1 MNDVTSDEQLDR
13 ALRLAD
19 PAGLTPGSLP
29 RLVADIGARTTRRR
43 VSRRWRVG
51 LLSTLGFLVVGG
63 TAVAG
68 VSYNDYLLSTAP
80 YQGLDDGTVRSLT
93 YISVVQTAITGADK
107 NGGYDRTQT
116 CHIYPEFK
124 GISDQQLSEV
134 SSYIG
139 SNDLSH
145 VSDDAMAAAEK
156 TGAIGDQLG
165 QQYSSNLSVEI
176 AEALQPVLPGLHSF
190 VTSTETTSGPL
201 MSALASYCGPDI
213 QGTK

>member
-13 ALRLAD
+13 ALRIAD
-19 PAGLTPGSLP
+19 PAGSTPSSLLS
-29 RLVADIGARTTRRR
+29 LVDDIGARTTRRR
-43 VSRRWRVG
+43 VTRRWRIG
-51 LLSTLGFLVVGG
+51 LLSTMGFLVVGG

-93 YISVVQTAITGADK
+93 YISVVQAAITGADRD
-107 NGGYDRTQT
+107 GGYDRIQT
-116 CHIYPEFK
+116 CHVYPEFK

-139 SNDLSH
+139 SHDLSR

-156 TGAIGDQLG
+156 TGATGDQLG
-165 QQYSSNLSVEI
+165 QQYSSNLSLEI
-176 AEALQPVLPGLHSF
+176 AEVLQPVLPGLHSY

-201 MSALASYCGPDI
+201 LSALASYCGPDI